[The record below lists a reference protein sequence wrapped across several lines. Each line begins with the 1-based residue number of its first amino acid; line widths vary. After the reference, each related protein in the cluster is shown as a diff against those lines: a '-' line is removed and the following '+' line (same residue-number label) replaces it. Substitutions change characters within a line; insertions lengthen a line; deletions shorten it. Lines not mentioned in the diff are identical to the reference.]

1 MNWDL
6 RQMLETISI
15 QPSPGR
21 RLRPQKLGLLHV
33 PREVQLLIYEFALIE
48 CPKWEKRHISE
59 CRYKPSD
66 INCTEILPFL
76 NLSINIWQTMD
87 GEFKQNVGNHCNC
100 AKRTGLGLLG
110 VSREIHHLAAPIF
123 WSQNTFCFL
132 DAMEFLATVGHRL
145 RDESRNHL
153 RSISILNPD
162 ATGFSNHVSLPY
174 SLSRSKANMQA
185 FWSTVS
191 KCKQLSNLELPPPY
205 IKPALFS
212 FAHWDLLA
220 EHLTELAA
228 VRFSYLLPYIN
239 MNSGWGSPSQ
249 FRYFS
254 PSYRNPG
261 QQDVFVRCSRTV
273 PLRQRSWTSEAAAEF
288 YREMELNF
296 KIHVDT
302 IVKTKYLNASPER
315 LAHYQETFKLLP
327 GLDEHHRT
335 HRITLPTGENTT
347 IKFYG
352 LPISKKTRI
361 KQARKRQALDRTQRL
376 KNGLTQLQF
385 EEQQER
391 KNQIK
396 EQEERKEM
404 RERDD
409 ELAERRVRRI
419 QIHDAE
425 AATVKKQKKKVR
437 KEDAKRKEQ
446 RKQERKRA
454 T

>member
-1 MNWDL
+1 
-6 RQMLETISI
+6 MLETISI
-15 QPSPGR
+15 QPLPGR

-33 PREVQLLIYEFALIE
+33 PREVQLLMYEFALIE
-48 CPKWEKRHISE
+48 CPKWEKGHKPG
-59 CRYKPSD
+59 CRYKPND
-66 INCTEILPFL
+66 IHCTEIPPFL
-76 NLSINIWQTMD
+76 NLSINIWQTLE
-87 GEFKQNVGNHCNC
+87 GEFKQNIGNHCNC
-100 AKRTGLGLLG
+100 AKRDGLGLLG
-110 VSREIHHLAAPIF
+110 VNREIHNLAAPIF

-145 RDESRNHL
+145 RDECRNHL

-185 FWSTVS
+185 FWSTVR
-191 KCKQLSNLELPPPY
+191 KCKQLAKLELPPPY

-212 FAHWDLLA
+212 IDQWGLLA
-220 EHLTELAA
+220 EHLTELRT
-228 VRFSYLLPYIN
+228 VRFSYLLPYTN
-239 MNSGWGSPSQ
+239 VDCGWGRPSH
-249 FRYFS
+249 FRYFN
-254 PSYRNPG
+254 PSCRYPG

-273 PLRQRSWTSEAAAEF
+273 PLRQEDWTSEAATEF

-302 IVKTKYLNASPER
+302 IVKTKFLNADPER
-315 LAHYQETFKLLP
+315 LANYQNTFKLLP
-327 GLDEHHRT
+327 SLDEHHRT
-335 HRITLPTGENTT
+335 HRITLPIGEKTA

-361 KQARKRQALDRTQRL
+361 QQARKRQALDRTQRL
-376 KNGLTQLQF
+376 KNGLTQSQF

-391 KNQIK
+391 KNQLK

-409 ELAERRVRRI
+409 ALVERRMRRI

-446 RKQERKRA
+446 RKLERKRA
-454 T
+454 S

>member
-1 MNWDL
+1 
-6 RQMLETISI
+6 MLETITI
-15 QPSPGR
+15 EPSPGR

-48 CPKWEKRHISE
+48 CPKWEKSHKSE
-59 CRYKPSD
+59 CRYKPND
-66 INCTEILPFL
+66 INCTEIPTFL
-76 NLSINIWQTMD
+76 NLSINIWQAVD

-110 VSREIHHLAAPIF
+110 VSRAINHLAAPIF
-123 WSQNTFCFL
+123 WSRNTFCFL

-145 RDESRNHL
+145 RDKCRNHL

-162 ATGFSNHVSLPY
+162 ATGFPKHVSLPD
-174 SLSRSKANMQA
+174 SLTRNKANMKA
-185 FWSTVS
+185 FWLTLM
-191 KCKQLSNLELPPPY
+191 KCKQLTKLELPPPY
-205 IKPALFS
+205 LKPALFS
-212 FAHWDLLA
+212 IEQWNLLA

-228 VRFSYLLPYIN
+228 IRFSYLLPYIN
-239 MNSGWGSPSQ
+239 VNSGWGSPSQ
-249 FRYFS
+249 FRYFC
-254 PSYRNPG
+254 PSYRSPG

-273 PLRQRSWTSEAAAEF
+273 PLRQESWTSEAATEF

-302 IVKTKYLNASPER
+302 IVKTKYLNADPER
-315 LAHYQETFKLLP
+315 LANYQDTFKLLP
-327 GLDEHHRT
+327 SLDEHHRT

-361 KQARKRQALDRTQRL
+361 QQARKRQALDRTQRL
-376 KNGLTQLQF
+376 KNGLTQSQF

-396 EQEERKEM
+396 EQEERREM
-404 RERDD
+404 RERNDA
-409 ELAERRVRRI
+409 LAERRVRRI
-419 QIHDAE
+419 QMHDAE

-446 RKQERKRA
+446 RKLERKRA
-454 T
+454 S